1 MNGLQRTLDFLAGKP
16 VDRQPF
22 HPIIMR
28 WAARYA
34 GRLGQ
39 DWSGAVT
46 YLSQRAAWVRSQ

>member
-1 MNGLQRTLDFLAGKP
+1 MNGLQRTLEFLAGRP

-34 GRLGQ
+34 GVNTATSASITDLRRPQ
-39 DWSGAVT
+39 
-46 YLSQRAAWVRSQ
+46 